1 MRKSLPILSCAI
13 LYLSF
18 VATGIWALRLYVP
31 VDVNIQPLQARTECR
46 GDFLEHELDHIT
58 TPTAE
63 PVGYYD
69 SNGAGLAI
77 GDLNRDGLLDI
88 VLANL
93 AGDNHVFWNRGDLA
107 FDRMALPSRTPAR
120 AAATVDVDGDGWLDI
135 VFTQQAAAPLFWR
148 NLGDE
153 TFEAQV
159 MGGVTYIGY
168 AMNWLDADGDGD
180 LDLVT
185 GSYDVEN
192 EKLLGQSG
200 PRSGVIYYENQDGSF
215 RARRL
220 ADRSNT
226 LAILTRVNRHGEP
239 EITIGNDF
247 AVPDRTFRFFAG
259 VWQER
264 EPLDVMP
271 HSTMSYDAADLDNDG
286 LREIFAVDMK
296 PYADD
301 EATLAQWQ
309 PVMDMM
315 MAMPHVEGDPQ
326 IMENVL
332 YAMSGAGA
340 ANVARDMRLDG
351 TGWSWSAKFGDLD
364 NDGYQDLYVV
374 NGMISVELFS
384 HLPNNELI
392 EENLVYRNLAG
403 TGFEPQTGWGL
414 NDRAS
419 GRGMSLADLD
429 NDGDLDVVVNN
440 LLRPA
445 KLFENR
451 LCAGESVEV
460 ELHWSGGTPIGAR
473 LSLQTDLGTLH
484 RDVTAV
490 SGYLSGDS
498 SRVHFGFPEGAAP
511 RRLTVVWSDGGYSEA
526 LDLRSNTSDYR
537 FARVKLA
544 SRCQH
549 SIRHLRVGFEA
560 RRRANHLTFY
570 APRVRVVA
578 RLRNRFYGSKSLAR
592 A

>member
-1 MRKSLPILSCAI
+1 MCKSRPILACAI

-18 VATGIWALRLYVP
+18 ITIGVQALRLHAP
-31 VDVNIQPLQARTECR
+31 VTVDMQPLQARAECS
-46 GDFLEHELDHIT
+46 GSFLAHELDHIT
-58 TPTAE
+58 IPTAE

-93 AGDNHVFWNRGDLA
+93 AGDNHVFWNRDDLI
-107 FDRMALPSRTPAR
+107 FDRLALPSRTPAR

-135 VFTQQAAAPLFWR
+135 VFTQQASAPLLWR
-148 NLGDE
+148 NRGDE
-153 TFEAQV
+153 SFETQV
-159 MGGVTYIGY
+159 LDGVNYIGY

-200 PRSGVIYYENQDGSF
+200 PRSGVIYYENRAGSF

-226 LAILTRVNRHGEP
+226 LAILTRMNPNGEP

-247 AVPDRTFRFFAG
+247 AVPDRTFRFVTGA
-259 VWQER
+259 WQER
-264 EPLDVMP
+264 EPLEVMP

-286 LREIFAVDMK
+286 LREVFAVDMK

-301 EATLAQWQ
+301 EATLAQWR

-332 YAMSGAGA
+332 YVFSVAGA
-340 ANVARDMRLDG
+340 ANVAREMRLDG

-374 NGMISVELFS
+374 NGMISVELFW
-384 HLPNNELI
+384 HLPHDELV
-392 EENLVYRNLAG
+392 EENLVYRNRSG
-403 TGFEPQTGWGL
+403 TGFERQPGWGL

-460 ELHWSGGTPIGAR
+460 DLHWSGGTAIGAQ
-473 LSLQTDLGTLH
+473 LSLQTDLGTYH
-484 RDVTAV
+484 RDVSAV

-498 SRVHFGFPEGAAP
+498 SRVHFGFPAGAAP
-511 RRLTVVWSDGGYSEA
+511 RRLSILWSDGGYSEA
-526 LDLRSNTSDYR
+526 LDLRSNTLIT
-537 FARVKLA
+537 V
-544 SRCQH
+544 SR
-549 SIRHLRVGFEA
+549 E
-560 RRRANHLTFY
+560 
-570 APRVRVVA
+570 
-578 RLRNRFYGSKSLAR
+578 
-592 A
+592 